1 MLFQPLYKSFKRV
14 AGVGSVNYIYFG
26 KSKGLHDERINSV
39 TASNL
44 NTTPESS
51 YDGTKIRVKLNGSF
65 KTR

>member
-1 MLFQPLYKSFKRV
+1 M
-14 AGVGSVNYIYFG
+14 ICYFSHCTLG
-26 KSKGLHDERINSV
+26 NLKDCMMKGLINYV
-39 TASNL
+39 TASNY